1 MLLMP
6 SLFGADNP
14 YIVNTIVVPI
24 SIPVLNILVIVS
36 STPPPVGVVP
46 IE

>member
-24 SIPVLNILVIVS
+24 TISELNISVIVS
-36 STPPPVGVVP
+36 MSPLPVGVVAN
-46 IE
+46 E